1 MPITKQRRN
10 DRADA
15 IEELLIIDSD
25 VASADILLTGLSR
38 PMEII
43 QVTADGDPIA
53 QIARALS
60 CHFGVQ
66 HLHIVSH
73 GEPGALILGGIRVD
87 SAHLQTCRD
96 ALSTIQFSLGRPAA
110 ISLWASFVS
119 TGTVGRKFITELADN
134 TGADIFAT
142 DRAIGAKQ
150 IGGSWDIGP
159 NSPFL
164 RSTETSCP
172 HIIPRLASSFT

>member
-1 MPITKQRRN
+1 MPATNQIAHEAETF
-10 DRADA
+10 
-15 IEELLIIDSD
+15 EELLIIDSD
-25 VASADILLTGLSR
+25 VENTDILLTGLSR
-38 PMEII
+38 PMEVI
-43 QVTADGDPIA
+43 QITSGSDPVA

-60 CHFGVQ
+60 CNFGVE

-87 SAHLQTCRD
+87 SAYLHTCRD

-119 TGTVGRKFITELADN
+119 TGAVGQKFIDDLSTA

-142 DRAIGAKQ
+142 DSALNPKKLGESRPK
-150 IGGSWDIGP
+150 GSS
-159 NSPFL
+159 SPFL
-164 RSTETSCP
+164 RSGEV
-172 HIIPRLASSFT
+172 SFPYMLPTTAVSFA